1 MIRQTDFS
9 EALASPWHMTQ
20 LGGGIVTQS
29 PGALRLAVP
38 PTPAQVYTDAQ
49 ITDYQGK
56 RDFAWRPPARLTV
69 TAHAQIFPPPY
80 EVERGSGGGDDFLR
94 GTAGFGFWNHP
105 FVPGERG
112 LRLPQVAWFF
122 FSSPPSNMQLARG
135 VPGTGW
141 KAATLDATRPQFLA
155 LAPTAPIGFL
165 LMRVPALY
173 RRLWPIGQRA
183 VGVSEHLLDSA
194 LLSER
199 HTYSL
204 DWRGESIIFIVDGQT
219 VHQTP
224 SAPRGAMGFIAWI
237 DNQYAVVT
245 PQGHFGW
252 GLLPVEREQA
262 LVIHDIHIETL

>member
-1 MIRQTDFS
+1 VAQPDS
-9 EALASPWHMTQ
+9 VS
-20 LGGGIVTQS
+20 GIT
-29 PGALRLAVP
+29 
-38 PTPAQVYTDAQ
+38 
-49 ITDYQGK
+49 
-56 RDFAWRPPARLTV
+56 
-69 TAHAQIFPPPY
+69 
-80 EVERGSGGGDDFLR
+80 
-94 GTAGFGFWNHP
+94 
-105 FVPGERG
+105 
-112 LRLPQVAWFF
+112 RLPG
-122 FSSPPSNMQLARG
+122 P
-135 VPGTGW
+135 GW

-165 LMRVPALY
+165 LMRIPALY
-173 RRLWPIGQRA
+173 RRLWPLGQRA
-183 VGVSEHLLDSA
+183 VGVSEHLLDTA

-204 DWRGESIIFIVDGQT
+204 EWQGEGITFTVDGQT

-224 SAPRGAMGFIAWI
+224 SAPRGALGFIAWI

>member
-1 MIRQTDFS
+1 MMRQTDFS
-9 EALASPWHMTQ
+9 EALASPWHITQ

-38 PTPAQVYTDAQ
+38 PTPAQVYSDAQ

-56 RDFAWRPPARLTV
+56 RDFAWRPPARMTV
-69 TAHAQIFPPPY
+69 TAQFDVGEGFKPSHEA
-80 EVERGSGGGDDFLR
+80 LR

-135 VPGTGW
+135 VPGPGW

-183 VGVSEHLLDSA
+183 VGVSEHLLDTA

-204 DWRGESIIFIVDGQT
+204 EWQGEGITFTVDGQT

-224 SAPRGAMGFIAWI
+224 SAPRGALGFIAWI